1 MSSNFGF
8 CIIYFFHSR
17 NKETT
22 NINYWDIFRKDVS
35 EETLSTKSSVAERI
49 FKIIK
54 FIAYIFY
61 FAIVFGGTIV
71 SKASL
76 QILTD
81 QLRLERKAQYTVS
94 K

>member
-17 NKETT
+17 NKETM

-35 EETLSTKSSVAERI
+35 EETWTKKSSTADII

-54 FIAYIFY
+54 LIAYILF

-81 QLRLERKAQYTVS
+81 QLHLERKAHYAVS

>member
-1 MSSNFGF
+1 VHN
-8 CIIYFFHSR
+8 ILFHFR
-17 NKETT
+17 NKDTT

-35 EETLSTKSSVAERI
+35 EETLTTKSSIADRI
-49 FKIIK
+49 FKTIK
-54 FIAYIFY
+54 CIAYILF

-81 QLRLERKAQYTVS
+81 QLHLERKKQYTVS

>member
-1 MSSNFGF
+1 MEETSDAQ
-8 CIIYFFHSR
+8 
-17 NKETT
+17 NKETM

-35 EETLSTKSSVAERI
+35 EETWTKKSSTADRI

-54 FIAYIFY
+54 LIAYILF

-81 QLRLERKAQYTVS
+81 QLHLERKAHYAVS

>member
-1 MSSNFGF
+1 MHS
-8 CIIYFFHSR
+8 IPFHSR

-35 EETLSTKSSVAERI
+35 EETLTTKSSIADII
-49 FKIIK
+49 FKTVK
-54 FIAYIFY
+54 CIAYVLF
-61 FAIVFGGTIV
+61 FAIVFGGAIV

-81 QLRLERKAQYTVS
+81 QLHLESKTNYTVS
-94 K
+94 I

>member
-1 MSSNFGF
+1 
-8 CIIYFFHSR
+8 
-17 NKETT
+17 
-22 NINYWDIFRKDVS
+22 
-35 EETLSTKSSVAERI
+35 
-49 FKIIK
+49 
-54 FIAYIFY
+54 
-61 FAIVFGGTIV
+61 VFGGTIV

>member
-1 MSSNFGF
+1 MHN
-8 CIIYFFHSR
+8 ILFHSR
-17 NKETT
+17 NKDTT

-35 EETLSTKSSVAERI
+35 EETLTTKSSIADKI
-49 FKIIK
+49 FKTVK
-54 FIAYIFY
+54 CIAYILF

-76 QILTD
+76 QILTA
-81 QLRLERKAQYTVS
+81 QFHLESKTNYTVS